1 MSVTASELAHASS
14 DAAKPAIADID
25 HSDFVVECGRSF
37 AVLANTQRSEP
48 LTEGQQ
54 SAANFTADAADSS
67 EGTTVRLVIR
77 ARILPDHSPPRP
89 TQTQFVTRRPG
100 SLIFG
105 VVALLVLAALAV
117 IVLRRSSESAPRA
130 QASNPIRQATAP
142 AIAHPVAPA
151 PASTAVTPPTQA
163 THEESATTAINE
175 VLPTV
180 PRSALNTIHGTIRV
194 SIRAVL
200 NADGTVRSARSQVA
214 GPSRYFERLS
224 LQSVERWTFT
234 PSQTED
240 SRTLLV
246 KFEFTRAGVTA
257 RAED

>member
-25 HSDFVVECGRSF
+25 RSDFVVECGRSF

-89 TQTQFVTRRPG
+89 TQTQFVTRRLG

-105 VVALLVLAALAV
+105 VVALLVLAALA
-117 IVLRRSSESAPRA
+117 ITLPRPNSERTHRA
-130 QASNPIRQATAP
+130 QASIPVKQATTPIVAHPAAP
-142 AIAHPVAPA
+142 AQTASTPT
-151 PASTAVTPPTQA
+151 ASTAHQEPPI
-163 THEESATTAINE
+163 SAINE

-194 SIRAVL
+194 SIRVVL
-200 NADGTVRSARSQVA
+200 NQEGAVTSAASQIA

-224 LQSVERWTFT
+224 LQSAQKWTFT
-234 PSQTED
+234 PSQMQEQ
-240 SRTLLV
+240 RTMLV
-246 KFEFTRAGVTA
+246 KFEYTRAGVSA
-257 RAED
+257 RAEP